1 MYNTIE
7 DGSSLEILL
16 DDVSPETLFTE
27 SLLALSDVLSEATGG
42 TQVTHEVQVA
52 ASDLQGLLT
61 AWVEELVRLAES
73 DGFIPERVYKE
84 RLESSSFRAMV
95 AGERSIPRAEIRG
108 VTCRA
113 VELKRLDDGAW
124 AARVSLHAGA
134 E

>member
-42 TQVTHEVQVA
+42 TQVTHEVQVT
-52 ASDLQGLLT
+52 ASDLRGLLM

-84 RLESSSFRAMV
+84 RLESSSFKAMV
-95 AGERSIPRAEIRG
+95 AGERSIPQSEIRA
-108 VTCRA
+108 VTCRG

-124 AARVSLHAGA
+124 AARVSLDAGA